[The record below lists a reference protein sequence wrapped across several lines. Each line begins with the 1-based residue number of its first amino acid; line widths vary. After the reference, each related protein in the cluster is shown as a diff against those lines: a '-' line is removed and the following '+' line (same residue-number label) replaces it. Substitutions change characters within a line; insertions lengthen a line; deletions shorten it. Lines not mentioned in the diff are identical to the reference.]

1 MGARKRPGARGWTW
15 VANVLHAFSMALLVF
30 VVMGLSLT
38 NARGS
43 NLRSLRWPPGWPR
56 RAG

>member
-1 MGARKRPGARGWTW
+1 MFWTW

-30 VVMGLSLT
+30 VVMGLSLG
-38 NARGS
+38 AAAACA
-43 NLRSLRWPPGWPR
+43 LCRWPPGWLQ